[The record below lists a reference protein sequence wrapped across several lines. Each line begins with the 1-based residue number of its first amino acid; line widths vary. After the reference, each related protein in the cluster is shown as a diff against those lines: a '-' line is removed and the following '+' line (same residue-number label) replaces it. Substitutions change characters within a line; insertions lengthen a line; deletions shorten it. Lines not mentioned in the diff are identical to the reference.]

1 MIKAAPKPLTRK
13 QKRFYSALAELTER
27 RARKDLFFLAKF
39 ILAADRLKQ
48 GIELLD
54 EHHESLCKDLM
65 RMAHKRFDGMKQGYI
80 VEWPRGTMKST
91 IVCVAFPIW
100 ILLNWP
106 NARILIDSEAAGK
119 SLNFLKAIKQH
130 IESPLFKEIF
140 GEIFDPKKD
149 WNEERIVV
157 RRSMR
162 GVIEPSVDI
171 GGVEKDK
178 TGYHYDFILF
188 DDITGDTNSRTV
200 EQSQKVIR
208 HAGLYLPL
216 LDTHGLPVGTCT
228 RWGFSD
234 HGEHVEEQNK
244 DAVKEC
250 RMQPWV
256 INKLSAF
263 KGARPESMELEEIFR
278 LEPEFKHQPR
288 EYLLQA
294 LGTLKPWAFYCQYLL
309 YPKSPH
315 DAPFKREWIKW
326 IGEDCPDIPYGSAPD
341 GSKVYVSIDPALT
354 QNKDSDFTAIIVAAL
369 KPDFSI
375 YILEVR
381 RGHYDRKE
389 ILDHL
394 VELNQVYKPV
404 AIGMESVFRMKDIF
418 LYLKMQAQLNNF
430 VLPLRDFKTTN
441 QNKGARI
448 LALSPLMKMGKFYM
462 RRKVGGMIYL
472 EDEIVKFNPRRIDAQ
487 QNDCLDAAGYLVEMF
502 DKPDE
507 SKPVDYFDDPNWMMK
522 LQAENK
528 AAKEGGRPEK
538 PIPSYALVRSLQYQ
552 KQKQR
557 NVANKEVYQHYSRAV
572 FG

>member
-1 MIKAAPKPLTRK
+1 MIAKAAKPLTK
-13 QKRFYSALAELTER
+13 VQKRFFKALAELTER
-27 RARKDLFFLAKF
+27 RARKDLFFLSKYV
-39 ILAADRLKQ
+39 LAADRLKQ

-54 EHHESLCKDLM
+54 EHHEALCKDLM
-65 RMAHKRFDGMKQGYI
+65 RMAYKRFDGMKQGYI

-106 NARILIDSEAAGK
+106 DARILIDSEASTK
-119 SLNFLKAIKQH
+119 SLNFMKAIRQH

-140 GEIFDPKKD
+140 GEIYDPKKD
-149 WNEERIVV
+149 WTEERLVV
-157 RRSMR
+157 KRTMR
-162 GVIEPSVDI
+162 GIIEPSVDI

-208 HAGLYLPL
+208 HAGLYTPL
-216 LDTHGLPVGTCT
+216 LDTHGMPVGTCT

-244 DAVKEC
+244 DAIKEC
-250 RMQPWV
+250 RQQPWV

-263 KGARPESMELEEIFR
+263 KGAKPESMELEDIFK

-288 EYLLQA
+288 EYLMQA
-294 LGTLKPWAFYCQYLL
+294 LGNLKPWGFYCQYLL

-326 IGEDCPDIPYGSAPD
+326 IGEDCPDIPYGQAPE
-341 GSKVYVSIDPALT
+341 GSKVYVSVDPALT
-354 QNKDSDFTAIIVAAL
+354 QNKDSDFTAIVVAAL
-369 KPDFSI
+369 TADFRI

-381 RGHYDRKE
+381 RGHFDRKQ
-389 ILDHL
+389 ILDEL
-394 VELNQVYKPV
+394 VDINSIYKPV

-441 QNKGARI
+441 QNKAARI

-462 RRKVGGMIYL
+462 RRKVGGMVYL
-472 EDEIVKFNPRRIDAQ
+472 EDEIIKFNPRRIMAQ
-487 QNDCLDAAGYLVEMF
+487 ANDCLDACGYLTEMF
-502 DKPDE
+502 DKPDA
-507 SKPVDYFDDPNWMMK
+507 SRPVDYFEKEDWMLK
-522 LQAENK
+522 LLEENK
-528 AAKEGGRPEK
+528 MAKAAGREEK
-538 PIPSYALVRSLQYQ
+538 KIPSYSTVRMLQHRKAQ
-552 KQKQR
+552 QSVTRRDSHQP
-557 NVANKEVYQHYSRAV
+557 YSRVV